1 MKNIDIAANLLYI
14 VTVGTFKQNN
24 YERGNVFMKK
34 ATKVITVVALCALM
48 VILSI
53 TPAFAVSNDSTYIE
67 NHSVIDCTNR
77 YKNSYGSF
85 YFTIKLPKDV
95 PLIYC
100 YLSFTKDYKGNDST
114 AKSTVLSH
122 YKYLTYL
129 YSDETSDYY
138 ELVAGKM
145 SDAGV
150 GIKLYCEY
158 DGHYYMATDISNGS
172 TTEGPG
178 YWLSA

>member
-1 MKNIDIAANLLYI
+1 MKR
-14 VTVGTFKQNN
+14 VTKILSV
-24 YERGNVFMKK
+24 M
-34 ATKVITVVALCALM
+34 ALCVMM
-48 VILSI
+48 VVLSV
-53 TPAFAVSNDSTYIE
+53 TPAFAVTNDVADVTYIE

-77 YKNSYGSF
+77 YKNNYGSF

-100 YLSFTKDYKGNDST
+100 YLAYTKDYTGSDTTN
-114 AKSTVLSH
+114 KSTVLSH

-129 YSDETSDYY
+129 YSDDTSDYY
-138 ELVAGKM
+138 EFITSKM

-158 DGHYYMATDISNGS
+158 DGNYYMATDTSNNS